1 MSRSDRAGILLMVL
15 TCAVFAAQDG
25 LSRHLADR
33 YGVFMVVMVRF
44 WFLAAF
50 VILWTRARTGSLRA
64 VRSARPL
71 LQIARGLLLAGEI
84 CVMVWAFTLLGLTE
98 SHAVFAVSPLLV
110 AALSGPLLGERV
122 GWRRWT
128 AIGVGF
134 AGVLLIL
141 APSEGVIDPRAA
153 VPLLSAMMW
162 ALYGLLTRLAA
173 RHDPAATSFFWTGV
187 VGAAVLTP
195 LGLWTW
201 APMEGG
207 DWGFMAALCVTAAGA
222 HWLLIKAYELAEA
235 SVLQPFAFLQLVFA
249 SAIGVMLFG
258 ETVAANVAIGAA
270 VVVGAGL
277 FTLWRERRARLAAP
291 PETRP

>member
-1 MSRSDRAGILLMVL
+1 MTPKTRAGILLMVL

-33 YGVFMVVMVRF
+33 YGVFMVVTVRF

-50 VILWTRARTGSLRA
+50 VILLTRARTGSLRA
-64 VRSARPL
+64 VRSARPG
-71 LQIARGLLLAGEI
+71 LQILRGLLLAGEVS
-84 CVMVWAFTLLGLTE
+84 VMVWAFTLLGLAE

-122 GWRRWT
+122 GWRRWA
-128 AIGVGF
+128 AIGAGF

-141 APSEGVIDPRAA
+141 SPSDGVVDPWAA
-153 VPLLSAMMW
+153 VPLLSAAMW
-162 ALYGLLTRLAA
+162 ALYGLFTRLAA
-173 RHDPAATSFFWTGV
+173 RHDPAATSLFWTGV
-187 VGAAVLTP
+187 VGAIAMTP

-201 APMEGG
+201 SPMTAP
-207 DWGFMAALCVTAAGA
+207 DWGLMAALCVTAAVA

-249 SAIGVMLFG
+249 SAIGVTVFG
-258 ETVAANVAIGAA
+258 ETVAANVALGAA
-270 VVVGAGL
+270 VVVLAGV
-277 FTLWRERRARLAAP
+277 FTLWRERRARLATGSP
-291 PETRP
+291 P